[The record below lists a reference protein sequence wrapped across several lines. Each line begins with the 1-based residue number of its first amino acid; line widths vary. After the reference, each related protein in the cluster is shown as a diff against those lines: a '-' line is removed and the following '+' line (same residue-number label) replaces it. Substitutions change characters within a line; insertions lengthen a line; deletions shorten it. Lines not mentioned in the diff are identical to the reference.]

1 MFIKPRRFHMVLAF
15 LLGLAISVLLL
26 TGGYLYYRSNL
37 ARLESEMRAQITEET
52 RQAFNEEY
60 PMSLVYVFQSDKK
73 AGETIAD
80 TDLVPAEV
88 NERVIPSDAVL
99 ILEEALGMVMRC
111 DITKNTIVTRSLF
124 YAEEEYP
131 DDLRVMEYTVVN
143 LPERLEKGGFVDV
156 RIMFPNGLDYIIL
169 SKKRVV
175 DCRHGENGQ
184 NSLIWLHMTE
194 EEILRMSSA
203 IVDAS
208 LVEGATLYAVQYV
221 APDIQKDAIKTY
233 PANLEV
239 LELISTNPN
248 IVDRAIEALE
258 VRNRMNFEKRIDE
271 ELVFSGKRGVYGE
284 PGRFGPSPSDIAT
297 EQPDDRPVEDS
308 RTDDLNNRL

>member
-99 ILEEALGMVMRC
+99 ILENPGDGHAL
-111 DITKNTIVTRSLF
+111 
-124 YAEEEYP
+124 
-131 DDLRVMEYTVVN
+131 
-143 LPERLEKGGFVDV
+143 
-156 RIMFPNGLDYIIL
+156 
-169 SKKRVV
+169 
-175 DCRHGENGQ
+175 
-184 NSLIWLHMTE
+184 
-194 EEILRMSSA
+194 
-203 IVDAS
+203 
-208 LVEGATLYAVQYV
+208 
-221 APDIQKDAIKTY
+221 
-233 PANLEV
+233 
-239 LELISTNPN
+239 
-248 IVDRAIEALE
+248 
-258 VRNRMNFEKRIDE
+258 
-271 ELVFSGKRGVYGE
+271 
-284 PGRFGPSPSDIAT
+284 
-297 EQPDDRPVEDS
+297 
-308 RTDDLNNRL
+308 